1 MVIFY
6 YLYRITYYCFQML
19 TVPYLP
25 IRLLLSRNYEITVTV
40 IVNLTTTHSG
50 CDACFHDFSYFL
62 GEK

>member
-6 YLYRITYYCFQML
+6 YLYRITHYCFHML
-19 TVPYLP
+19 TVLYLP
-25 IRLLLSRNYEITVTV
+25 IRLYEITVTV

>member
-1 MVIFY
+1 
-6 YLYRITYYCFQML
+6 ML